1 MIETMNAI
9 WTPYKDV
16 DFADP
21 SAMQF
26 HVDTRD
32 FNVMVAQR
40 VSENAPD
47 LTKLLKYPGRF
58 FRSAE
63 EVKELLNRYF
73 EGSGGENEWRYFTL
87 EGVDNWRLKYL
98 RIYRTEHGLLV
109 CDSYDQALS
118 KSVLDADVAIDA
130 L

>member
-1 MIETMNAI
+1 MIETMKAI

-26 HVDTRD
+26 HVYTRD

-63 EVKELLNRYF
+63 EVRELLDRYF
-73 EGSGGENEWRYFTL
+73 NALGGEKEWRYFAL

-109 CDSYDQALS
+109 CDAHDKALS
-118 KSVLDADVAIDA
+118 KGVLDADVVVD
-130 L
+130 